1 MGLVKCKVCGK
12 DVSETAPTCPH
23 CGETAPGVNIKC
35 PKCGSTNIAAGEK
48 GFSLGK
54 AAVGALLLGPAGL
67 LGGMAGRKK
76 IEIACRSCGHRWIP
90 EPAAAQRAS
99 TLDLTTMDICLKC
112 GSFKTKNWFCYV
124 CKGPSKQGKEI
135 PEPIVAQLNEIAT
148 KENKPLDA
156 IVPAMAVCATCGG
169 LKKQGEPCPSCKKA

>member
-23 CGETAPGVNIKC
+23 CGESAPGSNIKC

-76 IEIACRSCGHRWIP
+76 IEIACRSCGHRWVP
-90 EPAAAQRAS
+90 DAQTNDS
-99 TLDLTTMDICLKC
+99 TETGSLGEMDTCLKC
-112 GSFKTKNWFCYV
+112 GSFKTKNWYCYV
-124 CKGPSKQGKEI
+124 CKGSGKQGKEVS
-135 PEPIVAQLNEIAT
+135 EPVMSQLKEMAT
-148 KENKPLDA
+148 RENKSLDA
-156 IVPAMAVCATCGG
+156 IIPTMAVCLICGN
-169 LKKQGEPCPSCKKA
+169 LKRQGEPCPSCKKV